1 MYQILT
7 VAILTSTLNLKLG
20 RDVNT
25 SQKKCWKNN
34 NSRSF
39 HLNSATPLDPLAE
52 VRNKIL
58 KKTIQ
63 KEIF

>member
-20 RDVNT
+20 RDVST
-25 SQKKCWKNN
+25 SETKCGQNN

-39 HLNSATPLDPLAE
+39 HLNSATPLDPLAGG
-52 VRNKIL
+52 
-58 KKTIQ
+58 
-63 KEIF
+63 KE